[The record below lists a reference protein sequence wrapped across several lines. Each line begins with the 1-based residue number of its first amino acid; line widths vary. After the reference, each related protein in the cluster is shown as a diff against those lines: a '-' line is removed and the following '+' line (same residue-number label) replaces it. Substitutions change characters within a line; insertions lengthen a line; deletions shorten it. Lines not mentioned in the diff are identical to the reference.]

1 MIAAGSLPQVEL
13 SAAEAE
19 LERHMDALYR
29 STGNVTA
36 VENALK
42 TLLARDRGDAL
53 WQDEI
58 IPLDASA
65 APPSVVA
72 IRGVVGEALR
82 RRPEL
87 KEIDANLA
95 ANEVRTK
102 QNADLLRPQV
112 NAVASYSLAGGG

>member
-1 MIAAGSLPQVEL
+1 
-13 SAAEAE
+13 
-19 LERHMDALYR
+19 
-29 STGNVTA
+29 
-36 VENALK
+36 
-42 TLLARDRGDAL
+42 
-53 WQDEI
+53 
-58 IPLDASA
+58 LDASA

>member
-36 VENALK
+36 VENAPK

-95 ANEVRTK
+95 ANEVRAK